1 MSKWMELYNRKRRPI
16 LEDIQGFWPEH
27 ILKLFLRFNNHM
39 ISVYGMGSKLPMYN
53 AKHGW
58 TFRFGHMSIYILKNI
73 IVLENGFVVDDIV
86 VKDEASYDD
95 LIKYVE
101 KIYNDDFK
109 DYFDSEVKKRYE
121 GQKKRAKARL
131 EREKNEVLTLQ
142 NRIHREILNKF
153 HWARKLSGQK
163 LQQLYNSDVQGIQ
176 NEELVDE
183 VGYTLYAR
191 CLQAKEEMEL
201 IQAYKMKCHNCGI
214 ILPVDK
220 FLIECECGHQYLFR
234 DYKRSYR
241 KNNMPHGSAK
251 DKFSTFIKNWEG
263 VQGYA
268 NKMRLI
274 DNLIHEFHFNLLTN
288 TNGRPVA
295 INFIEGTKKQIE
307 ELIFGLACK

>member
-1 MSKWMELYNRKRRPI
+1 
-16 LEDIQGFWPEH
+16 
-27 ILKLFLRFNNHM
+27 M

-58 TFRFGHMSIYILKNI
+58 TLRFGYMSIYILKNI
-73 IVLENGFVVDDIV
+73 IVLENGFVVDNII

-101 KIYNDDFK
+101 QIYKDGFK
-109 DYFDSEVKKRYE
+109 DYYDSEVKKKYDS
-121 GQKKRAKARL
+121 QKMRTKARL
-131 EREKNEVLTLQ
+131 EREKNEILTMQ
-142 NRIHREILNKF
+142 SRIHREVFNKF
-153 HWARKLSGQK
+153 HWARKLPGQK
-163 LQQLYNSDVQGIQ
+163 LQQMYNSDAQGIQ

-183 VGYTLYAR
+183 IGYTLYAR

-214 ILPVDK
+214 ILQVDK
-220 FLIECECGHQYLFR
+220 LLIECECGHQYLFR
-234 DYKRSYR
+234 DYMRSYR

-251 DKFSTFIKNWEG
+251 YKFATFIKNWEG